1 MSVDC
6 VELVDLIDRGGRA
19 VSVDAAEERE
29 ARKRRRS
36 VRKHESIR
44 ELSGT
49 FNLNPDGQYTGKLAK
64 LDSGFAFVGRR
75 NEA

>member
-6 VELVDLIDRGGRA
+6 VELVNLIDRGGRA

-29 ARKRRRS
+29 VRKRKGC

-49 FNLNPDGQYTGKLAK
+49 FNSSSDGQYTGKLAK
-64 LDSGFAFVGRR
+64 LGSGFAFVGRR
-75 NEA
+75 DEA